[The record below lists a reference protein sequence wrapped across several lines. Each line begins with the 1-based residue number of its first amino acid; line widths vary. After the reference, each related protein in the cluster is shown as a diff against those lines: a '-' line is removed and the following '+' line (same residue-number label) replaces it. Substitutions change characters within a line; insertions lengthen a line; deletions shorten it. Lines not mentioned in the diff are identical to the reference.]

1 MKGLKT
7 IVPISAISSW
17 YDYYRANGL
26 VVAPGT
32 YQGEDTDILARFVIS
47 DRQKAICEPMM
58 KALERDQDRV
68 TGDWSRF
75 WQDRDYVHNA
85 NKIKA
90 SVFVVHGLNDWN
102 VKTQHV
108 EQFWNALARNHVP
121 RKIWWHQGE
130 HGGPPDEGNYTLPNG
145 RASTFDDTVN
155 RWMDHWL
162 YGVDNGIEKEPRAII
177 QRENLAY
184 KTYSN
189 WPDNK
194 VKNKTYSL
202 TALGGGKKTQS
213 FVDKGAQRLA
223 EELVVAPNSA
233 DPNRLAYTTK
243 KLATKQR
250 ISGTVKLKL
259 KLSVNN
265 RKDANVTGLLVD
277 YAADGTATI
286 VSRGWIDPQN
296 RKSIR
301 HGLPLK
307 KGKKYQL
314 DFGMQPKDYVFAA
327 GHRIG
332 LVVIS
337 TDYDYTLRVAPGTK
351 LSVDPRASRLT
362 LPLVG

>member
-1 MKGLKT
+1 
-7 IVPISAISSW
+7 
-17 YDYYRANGL
+17 
-26 VVAPGT
+26 
-32 YQGEDTDILARFVIS
+32 
-47 DRQKAICEPMM
+47 
-58 KALERDQDRV
+58 
-68 TGDWSRF
+68 
-75 WQDRDYVHNA
+75 
-85 NKIKA
+85 
-90 SVFVVHGLNDWN
+90 
-102 VKTQHV
+102 
-108 EQFWNALARNHVP
+108 
-121 RKIWWHQGE
+121 
-130 HGGPPDEGNYTLPNG
+130 
-145 RASTFDDTVN
+145 
-155 RWMDHWL
+155 MDHWL